1 MGLIGKI
8 AKGLKG
14 SAGGLLGGAISAVGG
29 SLAARA
35 RNQGYND
42 YIKMYQNRM
51 QQVKDHRDN
60 LYYQDPS
67 QSAENQVAVT
77 NAQKVLDN
85 ATENAKNTN
94 IVSGGS
100 DEAVAL
106 SKQAAQEQVGNII
119 QQAAVQ
125 GAQNKENVWN
135 TADSQIDTMTNYI
148 AAAKKEKALST
159 AQGITDATGALAG
172 AASKLPI

>member
-14 SAGGLLGGAISAVGG
+14 SAGGLLGGAITAVGG

-42 YIKMYQNRM
+42 FIKMYQNRM

-60 LYYQDPS
+60 LYYQDPT

-106 SKQAAQEQVGNII
+106 SKQAAQEQVGNIM

-125 GAQNKENVWN
+125 GAQTKENVWN
-135 TADSQIDTMTNYI
+135 TADSQIDSMTNYI

>member
-14 SAGGLLGGAISAVGG
+14 SAGGLLGGAITAVGG

-35 RNQGYND
+35 RNQGYNEF
-42 YIKMYQNRM
+42 IKMYQNRM

-60 LYYQDPS
+60 LYYQDPT

-106 SKQAAQEQVGNII
+106 SKQAAQEQVGNIM

-125 GAQNKENVWN
+125 GAQTKENVWN
-135 TADSQIDTMTNYI
+135 TADSQIDSMTNYI
-148 AAAKKEKALST
+148 AAAKKEKVLST

>member
-14 SAGGLLGGAISAVGG
+14 SAGGLLGGAITAVGG

-35 RNQGYND
+35 RNQGYNEF
-42 YIKMYQNRM
+42 IKMYQNRM

-60 LYYQDPS
+60 LYYQDPT

-85 ATENAKNTN
+85 ATETAKNTN

-106 SKQAAQEQVGNII
+106 SKQAAQEQVGNIML
-119 QQAAVQ
+119 QAAVQ
-125 GAQNKENVWN
+125 GAQTKENVWN

>member
-1 MGLIGKI
+1 MGIIGSI
-8 AKGLKG
+8 
-14 SAGGLLGGAISAVGG
+14 AGGLTSAVGG
-29 SLAARA
+29 ALAAKA
-35 RNQGYND
+35 RNKGYND
-42 YIKMYQNRM
+42 YINMFQDRM

-60 LYYQDPS
+60 LYYQDPT

-85 ATENAKNTN
+85 ATATAMNTN

-106 SKQAAQEQVGNII
+106 SKQAAQEQVGKIM
-119 QQAAVQ
+119 QEAAVQ
-125 GAQNKENVWN
+125 GAQTKENVWN
-135 TADSQIDTMTNYI
+135 TADEQIDQMTNYI
-148 AAAKKEKALST
+148 ATAKKEKALST
-159 AQGITDATGALAG
+159 AQGITDAAGGLAG

>member
-1 MGLIGKI
+1 MGLIGSI
-8 AKGLKG
+8 
-14 SAGGLLGGAISAVGG
+14 AGGLTSAVGG
-29 SLAARA
+29 ALAAKA
-35 RNQGYND
+35 RNKGYND
-42 YIKMYQNRM
+42 YINMFQDRM

-60 LYYQDPS
+60 LYYQDPT

-85 ATENAKNTN
+85 ATATAKNTN

-106 SKQAAQEQVGNII
+106 SKQAAQEQVGKIM
-119 QQAAVQ
+119 QESAVQ
-125 GAQNKENVWN
+125 GAQTKENVWN
-135 TADSQIDTMTNYI
+135 NADSQIDQMTNYI
-148 AAAKKEKALST
+148 ATAKKEKALST
-159 AQGITDATGALAG
+159 AKGITDAAGGLAG

>member
-1 MGLIGKI
+1 MGLIGSI
-8 AKGLKG
+8 VGGLT
-14 SAGGLLGGAISAVGG
+14 SAAGGSR
-29 SLAARA
+29 AAKE
-35 RNQGYND
+35 RNKGYNE
-42 YIKMYQNRM
+42 YIKMFQDRM

-60 LYYQDPS
+60 LYYQDPT

-106 SKQAAQEQVGNII
+106 SKKAAQEQVGNIM

-125 GAQNKENVWN
+125 GAQTKENVWN
-135 TADSQIDTMTNYI
+135 TADSQIDQMTNYI
-148 AAAKKEKALST
+148 ATAKKEKALGT
-159 AQGITDATGALAG
+159 AQGITDAAGGLAG
-172 AASKLPI
+172 AVSKLPF

>member
-1 MGLIGKI
+1 MGLIGSI
-8 AKGLKG
+8 
-14 SAGGLLGGAISAVGG
+14 AGGLTSAVGG
-29 SLAARA
+29 ALAAKA
-35 RNQGYND
+35 RNKGYND
-42 YIKMYQNRM
+42 YINMFQDRM

-60 LYYQDPS
+60 LYYQDPT

-85 ATENAKNTN
+85 ATATAKNTN

-106 SKQAAQEQVGNII
+106 SKQAAQEQVGKIM
-119 QQAAVQ
+119 QEAAVQ
-125 GAQNKENVWN
+125 GAQTKENVWN
-135 TADSQIDTMTNYI
+135 TADEQIDQMTNYI
-148 AAAKKEKALST
+148 ATAKKEKALST
-159 AQGITDATGALAG
+159 AQGITDAAGGLAE

>member
-14 SAGGLLGGAISAVGG
+14 SAGGLLGGAITAVGG

-42 YIKMYQNRM
+42 FIKMYQNRM

-60 LYYQDPS
+60 LYYQDPT

-85 ATENAKNTN
+85 ATETAKNTN

-106 SKQAAQEQVGNII
+106 SKQAAQEQVGNIM

-125 GAQNKENVWN
+125 GAQTKENVWD

-159 AQGITDATGALAG
+159 AQGITDAAGGLAG

>member
-60 LYYQDPS
+60 LYYQDPT

>member
-1 MGLIGKI
+1 MGIIGSI
-8 AKGLKG
+8 
-14 SAGGLLGGAISAVGG
+14 AGGLTSAVGG
-29 SLAARA
+29 ALAAKA
-35 RNQGYND
+35 RNKGYND
-42 YIKMYQNRM
+42 YINMFQDRM

-60 LYYQDPS
+60 LYYQDPT

-85 ATENAKNTN
+85 ATSTAKNTN

-106 SKQAAQEQVGNII
+106 SKQAAQEQVGKIM
-119 QQAAVQ
+119 QEAAVQ
-125 GAQNKENVWN
+125 GAQTKENVWN
-135 TADSQIDTMTNYI
+135 TADEQIDQMTNYI
-148 AAAKKEKALST
+148 ATAKKEKALST
-159 AQGITDATGALAG
+159 AQGITDAAGGLAG

>member
-14 SAGGLLGGAISAVGG
+14 SAGGLLGGAITAVGG

-35 RNQGYND
+35 RNQGYNEF
-42 YIKMYQNRM
+42 IKMYQNRM

-60 LYYQDPS
+60 LYYQDPT

-85 ATENAKNTN
+85 ATETAKNTN

-106 SKQAAQEQVGNII
+106 SKQAAQEQVGNIM
-119 QQAAVQ
+119 QQAVVQ

>member
-1 MGLIGKI
+1 MGLIGSI
-8 AKGLKG
+8 
-14 SAGGLLGGAISAVGG
+14 AGGLTSAAGGA
-29 SLAARA
+29 LAAKA
-35 RNQGYND
+35 RNKGYNE
-42 YIKMYQNRM
+42 YIKMFQKRM

-60 LYYQDPS
+60 LYYQDPT

-106 SKQAAQEQVGNII
+106 SKQAAQEQVGNIM

-125 GAQNKENVWN
+125 GAQTKENVWN
-135 TADSQIDTMTNYI
+135 TADSQIDQMTNYI
-148 AAAKKEKALST
+148 ATAKKEKALST
-159 AQGITDATGALAG
+159 AQSITDAAGGLAG
-172 AASKLPI
+172 AASKLPF

>member
-8 AKGLKG
+8 AKGLKS
-14 SAGGLLGGAISAVGG
+14 SAGGLLGGAITAVGG

-35 RNQGYND
+35 RNQGYNEF
-42 YIKMYQNRM
+42 IKMYQNRM

-60 LYYQDPS
+60 LYYQDPT

-85 ATENAKNTN
+85 ATETAKNTN

-106 SKQAAQEQVGNII
+106 SKQAAQEQVGNIM

-125 GAQNKENVWN
+125 GAQTKENVWN
-135 TADSQIDTMTNYI
+135 TADSQINTMTNYI
-148 AAAKKEKALST
+148 AAAKNEKALST

>member
-14 SAGGLLGGAISAVGG
+14 SAGGLLGGAITAVGG

-42 YIKMYQNRM
+42 FIKMYQNRM

-60 LYYQDPS
+60 LYYQDPT

-100 DEAVAL
+100 DEAVAQ
-106 SKQAAQEQVGNII
+106 SKQAAQEQVGNIM

-125 GAQNKENVWN
+125 GAQTKENVWN
-135 TADSQIDTMTNYI
+135 TADSQIDSMTNYI